1 MPTIPQPGFN
11 AQQGPNAGANVSASP
26 TSPALP
32 ATILPVAKSFSAL
45 SFDAVVTEKHS
56 EDATITDQ
64 PIENGSSVSDH
75 AFSKPRKLTLRAVVS
90 NAFLGDPTGDL
101 FSQNGTRTRAQ
112 NAWDMLRQLKNQYV
126 PFDIVT
132 GLLVYTNMVIEKL
145 STEQDVK
152 TSSSLSVDI
161 DTREVVIVTP
171 QTVAYG
177 SPAVGGG
184 LATALAPGIAAAKK
198 ALAAFN
204 MGTKPGARP
213 TNQSLLSQV
222 ASFAGGN

>member
-32 ATILPVAKSFSAL
+32 ATILPIVKSFGAI

-75 AFSKPRKLTLRAVVS
+75 AFSKPRKLTLRAIVS

-112 NAWDMLRQLKNQYV
+112 NAWDMLRQLKNQFI

-132 GLLVYTNMVIEKL
+132 GLLVYSNMVIEKL

-152 TSSSLSVDI
+152 TSSSLVVDI

-171 QTVAYG
+171 Q
-177 SPAVGGG
+177 AVSYAAGGG
-184 LATALAPGIAAAKK
+184 QTLAGALAPGIAAAKK